1 MLKLW
6 KRAVPWP
13 PAYSFNKRAGNEANP
28 KIIGM
33 EFRVA
38 LQPRPL
44 PQQITL
50 RDAVFLAGSCFTE
63 HMSSRLAQHKFRV
76 SENPHGILF
85 NPASIC
91 RSLGDVLDGRV
102 YGREDL
108 FMETHGIWS
117 SWHFHSRFSDPDP
130 EVALRAMNQSV
141 FLAREA
147 IRSSGWLILTL
158 GSAYVYEL
166 SDGSAVANCHRA
178 PANTFTRRLLQ
189 PDEILAG
196 LDPLLHRLRI
206 LNPGMRFM
214 FTVSPVRHL
223 REGFVDNNR
232 SKAAL
237 IYSVHQLADKFD
249 DVFYFPAYEL
259 VIDDLRDYRFFAED
273 MAHPNYQATRY
284 VWEKFMESC
293 IDSTSADI
301 MREIQDIHTAMAH
314 KPRHPQSG
322 GHRQFLEK
330 HAAQVRDLA
339 ARCPYLDFSRELAYF
354 EGETV

>member
-1 MLKLW
+1 
-6 KRAVPWP
+6 
-13 PAYSFNKRAGNEANP
+13 
-28 KIIGM
+28 M

-44 PQQITL
+44 PQKINL
-50 RDAVFLAGSCFTE
+50 KDGLFLAGSCFTE

-91 RSLGDVLDGRV
+91 RSLGDVLDGRS
-102 YGREDL
+102 YGMDDL
-108 FMETHGIWS
+108 FLEEQGIWS
-117 SWHFHSRFSDPDP
+117 SWYFHSRFSDPDP
-130 EVALRAMNQSV
+130 DVALHAMNQSV
-141 FLAREA
+141 SRAGEA
-147 IRSSGWLILTL
+147 IRASRWLILTL

-166 SDGSAVANCHRA
+166 SDGRVVANCHRA
-178 PANTFTRRLLQ
+178 PANSFSRRLMQ

-196 LDPLLHRLRI
+196 LDPLLHRLRV
-206 LNPGMRFM
+206 LNPGMRFL

-223 REGFVDNNR
+223 REGFVENNR

-237 IYSVHQLADKFD
+237 IYSVHQLVDKFD

-284 VWEKFMESC
+284 VWEKFVESC
-293 IDSTSADI
+293 VDGSSSEI
-301 MREIQDIHTAMAH
+301 MRDIHAIHTAMAH
-314 KPRHPQSG
+314 TPRHPGSAA
-322 GHRQFLEK
+322 HRQFLAK
-330 HAAQVRDLA
+330 HAAVVQDLA
-339 ARCPYLDFSRELAYF
+339 NRCPYIDFRRELDYF
-354 EGETV
+354 AEQQF